1 MCLKLKASFLAFCF
15 DFLQFFCKILC
26 LMACYWRIKIAVC
39 FALLTCGSVHSYAT
53 PIHAHH
59 YQKEKS
65 DNGVCVTG
73 CNDSSSKQF
82 RNLERSFDNIHRI
95 SFKNE
100 SLQKKLRR
108 NFVSMQTLN
117 RFQYR
122 KSHSQRNEIPC
133 VYPKK

>member
-1 MCLKLKASFLAFCF
+1 
-15 DFLQFFCKILC
+15 
-26 LMACYWRIKIAVC
+26 MACYWGIKIVVC
-39 FALLTCGSVHSYAT
+39 AALLTCSSVSSYAT

-65 DNGVCVTG
+65 DNEIRVTS

-95 SFKNE
+95 SFKSE

-133 VYPKK
+133 VCPKK